1 MDGCGSLFTSVP
13 QVCSY
18 CSKKILCGLTDRGRR
33 KQLPILYFPMIYI
46 IYIVFAYYKKS
57 IYNKIN
63 KRRNAIEY
71 QIEEE
76 SENGKIV

>member
-1 MDGCGSLFTSVP
+1 MNITMV
-13 QVCSY
+13 
-18 CSKKILCGLTDRGRR
+18 
-33 KQLPILYFPMIYI
+33 YI

>member
-1 MDGCGSLFTSVP
+1 MEKRIEDIE
-13 QVCSY
+13 Y
-18 CSKKILCGLTDRGRR
+18 YYD
-33 KQLPILYFPMIYI
+33 IYN
-46 IYIVFAYYKKS
+46 IYSICLLQKS